1 MATRK
6 WGTEHLVNTTT
17 TGDQRG
23 ARVAVLASGGFVVV
37 WEDRS
42 GAFAAIRAQRFD
54 ATGKKLGGE
63 LAIAVQPGNNEVH
76 PAVAAIAGGGFYVTW
91 TQQVGTSN
99 YILGSMFDGNGV
111 FVRNAPAVFDSVQI
125 DSSAIAPLDTGAVVV
140 WQHPG
145 PTGGLHAPGMDV
157 NLRFMKPDGTGGA
170 VLQSNVSTDGD
181 QVQPAVA
188 ADPSGE
194 VLAVVWSDQRTGKI
208 DGHFYLSDGFSEPTF
223 TAYAI
228 SPLPSNNTLS
238 NPAIVWL
245 DFQTFVVSW
254 SILQPNKNGTS
265 FNVSDVEAR
274 VFQWSG
280 PGGVIPLTDPIKVN
294 RTAIFF
300 HETPKLT
307 ALPGG
312 GFAVAWQDY
321 NYDATS
327 LDNDGSIHLQ
337 AFDGDYRKTGGEI
350 MVNTTTSGVQGDP
363 SIAALADG
371 RVVVTWTDASATGAD
386 ATGTGVRM
394 QIVDPREGMVIGTT
408 GDDVLYGH
416 DQVNDEITAGAG
428 KDALYGLG
436 GDDTLYGGE
445 GNDVLVGGAGADL
458 MVGGVGDDTYY
469 VSSPDD
475 TVVEEPSEG
484 TDTVYA
490 SVSYAL
496 AAGTSV
502 EFLRANAGT
511 TGLSLTGNEFNNTLV
526 SGVGN
531 ETLNGGNGNDV
542 LVGGTGADVLTG
554 GAGADVFRFS
564 ALADS
569 TVAVGGRDTIMDFV
583 SGDKI
588 DLHLV
593 DANASLPGDQ
603 AFSFIGANAFS
614 GTAGQLRYALSG
626 GNTLI
631 TGDVNGNKAADFSIL
646 VSGAHAFSGSEFV
659 R

>member
-54 ATGKKLGGE
+54 ATGKKHGGE

-76 PAVAAIAGGGFYVTW
+76 PAVAAIAGSGFYVTW

-371 RVVVTWTDASATGAD
+371 RVVVTWTDTSATGAD

-394 QIVDPREGMVIGTT
+394 QIVDPREGIVTGTT
-408 GDDVLYGH
+408 GNDVLYGH

-436 GDDTLYGGE
+436 GDDALYGGE
-445 GNDVLVGGAGADL
+445 GNDVLNGGAGADL

-475 TVVEEPSEG
+475 TVVEEPNEG

-496 AAGTSV
+496 AAGMSV

-526 SGVGN
+526 GGAGN
-531 ETLNGGNGNDV
+531 DTLNGGNGNDL
-542 LVGGTGADVLTG
+542 LVGGAGADVLTG
-554 GAGADVFRFS
+554 GAGADLFRFS

-569 TVAVGGRDTIMDFV
+569 TVAAGGRDMIMDFV

-588 DLHLV
+588 DLHLI

-603 AFSFIGANAFS
+603 AFNFIGTNAFS
-614 GTAGQLRYALSG
+614 GTAGQLRYAASG

-631 TGDVNGNKAADFSIL
+631 TGDVNGNNAADFSIL
-646 VSGAHAFSGSEFV
+646 VSGAHAFGGSDFV